1 LLPLRSSIAAP
12 SPEHNEERTM
22 KNLAALLRELAGLF
36 VEDGALAL
44 AVIGVVVLAGLVAAL
59 VPAQSWLSGIILLLG
74 CLGVLVTNVATAKRR

>member
-1 LLPLRSSIAAP
+1 LRSSIAAP
-12 SPEHNEERTM
+12 PPEHNEEHIV

-36 VEDGALAL
+36 VEEGALAL
-44 AVIGVVVLAGLVAAL
+44 AVVGVVVLAGLVAAL

>member
-1 LLPLRSSIAAP
+1 MHSSIAVLP
-12 SPEHNEERTM
+12 SEHHEEPIM
-22 KNLAALLRELAGLF
+22 KNSAALLRELAGLF